1 MGTVQP
7 HLTMPMQN
15 PLDDVQLAFIGAGAM
30 GEALIGGLLAAGRV
44 APGQLTATD
53 ARPERLEEMR
63 GKFEVQTGTDNRA
76 AARAGDVVVLAVK
89 PQVLPAVLAELRG
102 AIRGE
107 ALVLSIVAGA
117 TIESIAAGVGHR
129 GVVRTMPNTPAQIGE
144 GMTVWTA
151 TPEVSP
157 AQRAQA
163 QAIVGAFG
171 RELYVTDERF
181 LDMATAVSGSGPAYA
196 FLFIEAFIDAAVHLG
211 WPRPQARELV
221 MQTLR
226 GSVLF
231 AERSA
236 AHPAELRSQVTSP
249 GGTTAAAVYELEK
262 GALRTAVSEAVRAAY
277 ERSVAL
283 GRRSDD

>member
-1 MGTVQP
+1 M
-7 HLTMPMQN
+7 LTN
-15 PLDDVQLAFIGAGAM
+15 PLDNVQLAFIGAGAM

-63 GKFEVQTGTDNRA
+63 GKFEVQTGADNRA

-117 TIESIAAGVGHR
+117 TIESIAAGVEHR

>member
-1 MGTVQP
+1 
-7 HLTMPMQN
+7 MPN

-30 GEALIGGLLAAGRV
+30 GEALIGGLLGAGRV
-44 APGQLTATD
+44 APGQVTATD

-63 GKFEVQTGTDNRA
+63 GRFGIQAAADNRA
-76 AARAGDVVVLAVK
+76 AARGADVVVLAVK
-89 PQVLPAVLAELRG
+89 PQVLPAVLGELRG
-102 AIRGE
+102 AIRRE

-117 TIESIAAGVGHR
+117 TVESIRGGVGH
-129 GVVRTMPNTPAQIGE
+129 GSIVRTMPNTPAQIGE

-151 TPEVSP
+151 SPEVSP

-171 RELYVTDERF
+171 RELYAEDERF

-249 GGTTAAAVYELEK
+249 GGTTAAAVYQLEK
-262 GALRTAVSEAVRAAY
+262 GALRTTVSEAVRAAFD
-277 ERSVAL
+277 RSVEL
-283 GRRSDD
+283 GRSDS

>member
-1 MGTVQP
+1 M
-7 HLTMPMQN
+7 LTN

-63 GKFEVQTGTDNRA
+63 GKFEVQTGADNRA

>member
-1 MGTVQP
+1 
-7 HLTMPMQN
+7 MPTS
-15 PLDDVQLAFIGAGAM
+15 PLDNVQLAFIGAGAM

-63 GKFEVQTGTDNRA
+63 GKFGIQTGADNRA
-76 AARAGDVVVLAVK
+76 AARGGDVVVLAVK

-102 AIRGE
+102 TIRSE

-117 TIESIAAGVGHR
+117 TVESIAAGLGH
-129 GVVRTMPNTPAQIGE
+129 GPIVRTMPNTPAQIGE

-163 QAIVGAFG
+163 QAVVGAFG
-171 RELYVTDERF
+171 RELYVADERF

-249 GGTTAAAVYELEK
+249 GGTTAAAVHQLEK

-283 GRRSDD
+283 GRSDK

>member
-1 MGTVQP
+1 
-7 HLTMPMQN
+7 MQN

-44 APGQLTATD
+44 APGQVTATD

-63 GKFEVQTGTDNRA
+63 GRFGIHAAADNRA
-76 AARAGDVVVLAVK
+76 AARGADVVVLAVK

-102 AIRGE
+102 AVRRE

-117 TIESIAAGVGHR
+117 TVESIAGGAGHGA
-129 GVVRTMPNTPAQIGE
+129 VVRTMPNTPAQIGE

-171 RELYVTDERF
+171 RELHVADERF
-181 LDMATAVSGSGPAYA
+181 LDMATAVSGSGPAYV
-196 FLFIEAFIDAAVHLG
+196 FLFIEAFIDAAVQLG
-211 WPRPQARELV
+211 WPRPRARDLV

-236 AHPAELRSQVTSP
+236 QHPAELRSRVTSP
-249 GGTTAAAVYELEK
+249 GGTTAAAVHQLEK
-262 GALRTAVSEAVRAAY
+262 GALRTAVANAVRAAY
-277 ERSVAL
+277 DRSVAL
-283 GRRSDD
+283 GRPERD

>member
-1 MGTVQP
+1 
-7 HLTMPMQN
+7 
-15 PLDDVQLAFIGAGAM
+15 
-30 GEALIGGLLAAGRV
+30 
-44 APGQLTATD
+44 
-53 ARPERLEEMR
+53 
-63 GKFEVQTGTDNRA
+63 
-76 AARAGDVVVLAVK
+76 
-89 PQVLPAVLAELRG
+89 
-102 AIRGE
+102 
-107 ALVLSIVAGA
+107 
-117 TIESIAAGVGHR
+117 
-129 GVVRTMPNTPAQIGE
+129 
-144 GMTVWTA
+144 MTVWTA

-181 LDMATAVSGSGPAYA
+181 LDMATAVSGSGPAYV

-249 GGTTAAAVYELEK
+249 GGTTAAAVHQLEK

-283 GRRSDD
+283 GRSDK

>member
-63 GKFEVQTGTDNRA
+63 GKFEVQTGADNRA

-117 TIESIAAGVGHR
+117 TIESIAAGVEHR

-249 GGTTAAAVYELEK
+249 GGTTAAAVHRLEK

-277 ERSVAL
+277 ERSVEL
-283 GRRSDD
+283 GRSDK